1 MTSNYLKFLL
11 TVSFCLNLFL
21 GYYFVY
27 DYFFK
32 VENTDEKL
40 EILINQKESKIKQ
53 LDKTNKEKELVIDSL
68 ENVIVKTEKNSL
80 TLKEKIKEN
89 KKDEKVVKTRRVR
102 INNSDDAALLSELS
116 AEEFEY

>member
-21 GYYFVY
+21 GYYLIYNFFIKKQEINN
-27 DYFFK
+27 DYIIK
-32 VENTDEKL
+32 EKEL
-40 EILINQKESKIKQ
+40 KIEE
-53 LDKTNKEKELVIDSL
+53 LDKINKEKELVIDSL